1 MHDVIVMYH
10 SIPDREAFAAHYAGE
25 HQPLVLAMPELQ
37 EFVWGFVTEPGEG
50 DPKLIARMTYV
61 SREVADRSFAS
72 NAGKACVRPGS
83 KPRPPCVRIRGR
95 PHRSGLSRI

>member
-72 NAGKACVRPGS
+72 NAGKAAVADVANFASEGVS
-83 KPRPPCVRIRGR
+83 VLHVPRAV
-95 PHRSGLSRI
+95 